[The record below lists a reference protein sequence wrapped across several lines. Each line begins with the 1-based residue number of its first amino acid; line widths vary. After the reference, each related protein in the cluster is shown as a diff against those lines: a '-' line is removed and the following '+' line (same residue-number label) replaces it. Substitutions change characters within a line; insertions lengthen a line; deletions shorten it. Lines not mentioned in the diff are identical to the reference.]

1 MVYLT
6 NTPPLCFLG
15 YSFIESGLPLV
26 YKLYGL
32 YWIVWFIMQLGV
44 VSTMAIKVN
53 TQVCYFRLLTVLV
66 RLYVL
71 IIVRMTIIV
80 GGVS

>member
-1 MVYLT
+1 
-6 NTPPLCFLG
+6 
-15 YSFIESGLPLV
+15 
-26 YKLYGL
+26 
-32 YWIVWFIMQLGV
+32 MQLGV